1 MLKVEPLV
9 TAGISRT
16 AGTRVG
22 ITSGRSEVLW
32 TLRWGGAQAR
42 SARLAVPVPCYGIS
56 HK

>member
-32 TLRWGGAQAR
+32 TLRWGGAQAW